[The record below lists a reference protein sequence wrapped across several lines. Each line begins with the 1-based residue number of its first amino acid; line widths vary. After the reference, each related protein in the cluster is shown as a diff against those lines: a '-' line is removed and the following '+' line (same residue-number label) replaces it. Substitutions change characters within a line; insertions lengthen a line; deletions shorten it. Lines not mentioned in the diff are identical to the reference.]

1 MILMFLMIIILK
13 NCIII
18 FDHEFAQFLIYSKT
32 FLLKEFFIYSI
43 LFAQKVFYL
52 FNFICLRN
60 FHLLKELFFYSV
72 VHIFKEQGK
81 NLLLNIFILIVYF
94 TFKCFNCLVR
104 QNCFE
109 ASTINFKV
117 FEIKLNKRIKSVL
130 PNLYYAKSNH

>member
-13 NCIII
+13 TCIII

-72 VHIFKEQGK
+72 VYIFKEQGK

-104 QNCFE
+104 QNYFE
-109 ASTINFKV
+109 TSPINFKV